1 MQQLELE
8 KACCFK
14 KSRNL
19 PFKGKRP
26 ALSLLDVFSFLL
38 LHFSSR
44 SLTHINKN
52 FHFNRCTSQTQYPTL
67 HKYCITEW

>member
-26 ALSLLDVFSFLL
+26 ALSLLDVFFFPPATLL
-38 LHFSSR
+38 
-44 SLTHINKN
+44 IKK
-52 FHFNRCTSQTQYPTL
+52 FNSYQ
-67 HKYCITEW
+67 